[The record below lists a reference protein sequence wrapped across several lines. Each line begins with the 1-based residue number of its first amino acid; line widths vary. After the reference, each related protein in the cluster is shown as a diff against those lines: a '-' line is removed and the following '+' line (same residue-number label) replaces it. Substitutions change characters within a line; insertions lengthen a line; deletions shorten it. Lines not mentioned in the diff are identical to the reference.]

1 MMTRNEFAYKAHKD
15 AQEKGFWKERLSNE
29 HYLMLVITEIAEVIE
44 ADRKNEWAD
53 VDRYLYGIKAR
64 KNVEKSFRSDT
75 DIYRFYQP
83 KNVYET
89 NIKGSLEDEMADI
102 AIRLADLAGALGI
115 DFDKMNICKYHRAFD
130 KFTFT
135 ENAFALT
142 KGLSRSN
149 ISIERRIL
157 FGLDYVFNW
166 AESMNID
173 LWFFIEQKMKYNA
186 LRPALHGKKY

>member
-1 MMTRNEFAYKAHKD
+1 MMTRNEFAYKAHENAK
-15 AQEKGFWKERLSNE
+15 EKGFWQERLSNE
-29 HYLMLVITEIAEVIE
+29 HCLMLVITEIAEVIE
-44 ADRKNEWAD
+44 ADRKDERANLIGLETG
-53 VDRYLYGIKAR
+53 V
-64 KNVEKSFRSDT
+64 KNAFQGVVRDDWFVITFR
-75 DIYRFYQP
+75 
-83 KNVYET
+83 

-130 KFTFT
+130 RFTFT

>member
-1 MMTRNEFAYKAHKD
+1 MMTRNEFAYKAHENAK
-15 AQEKGFWKERLSNE
+15 EKVFWQERLSNE
-29 HYLMLVITEIAEVIE
+29 HCLMLVITEIAEVVE
-44 ADRKNEWAD
+44 ADRKDERAKKEEYEDIPNKQIGYKK
-53 VDRYLYGIKAR
+53 YL
-64 KNVEKSFRSDT
+64 
-75 DIYRFYQP
+75 
-83 KNVYET
+83 
-89 NIKGSLEDEMADI
+89 KGTIEDEMADI

-115 DFDKMNICKYHRAFD
+115 DFNKMNICKYHRAFD

-166 AESMNID
+166 SNSMGID
-173 LWFFIEQKMKYNA
+173 LWFFIEHKMKYNR
-186 LRPALHGKKY
+186 LRPVLHGKKY

>member
-1 MMTRNEFAYKAHKD
+1 MMTRNEFAYKAHENAK
-15 AQEKGFWKERLSNE
+15 EKGFWQERLSNE
-29 HYLMLVITEIAEVIE
+29 HCLMLVITEIAEVIE
-44 ADRKNEWAD
+44 ADRKNQRANLIGFETGVKNAFQ
-53 VDRYLYGIKAR
+53 GIVR
-64 KNVEKSFRSDT
+64 DDWFVIIFR
-75 DIYRFYQP
+75 
-83 KNVYET
+83 

-115 DFDKMNICKYHRAFD
+115 DFDKMKPCNYHRAFD

-166 AESMNID
+166 AESMNIN

>member
-1 MMTRNEFAYKAHKD
+1 MTRNEFAYKAHKN
-15 AQEKGFWKERLSNE
+15 AKQKGFWQERLSNE
-29 HYLMLVITEIAEVIE
+29 HFLMLVITEIAEVIE
-44 ADRKNEWAD
+44 ADRYGKRAHKA
-53 VDRYLYGIKAR
+53 LYSMDEPMVLG
-64 KNVEKSFRSDT
+64 D
-75 DIYRFYQP
+75 
-83 KNVYET
+83 YEVH
-89 NIKGSLEDEMADI
+89 IKGSIEDEMADI
-102 AIRLADLAGALGI
+102 AIRLADLAGALGL
-115 DFDKMNICKYHRAFD
+115 DFDKMNRCKYHRAFD

>member
-1 MMTRNEFAYKAHKD
+1 MNYNELKEKAH
-15 AQEKGFWKERLSNE
+15 ANAVNHGFWQERFSNE
-29 HYLMLVITEIAEVIE
+29 HYLMLVVTEIAEAVE
-44 ADRKNEWAD
+44 SDRKDMRAKTYEYEGLPNKQIGYKK
-53 VDRYLYGIKAR
+53 YLNGTI
-64 KNVEKSFRSDT
+64 
-75 DIYRFYQP
+75 
-83 KNVYET
+83 
-89 NIKGSLEDEMADI
+89 EDEMADI
-102 AIRLADLAGALGI
+102 AIRLADPAGALGI
-115 DFDKMNICKYHRAFD
+115 DFDKMNLCKYHRAFD

-166 AESMNID
+166 AESLNID